1 MHHNQHTRSFR
12 SSWVGSLVGLS
23 TLALLMGGV
32 SCSSEPGDGN
42 GTIPPGTVVDSCPP
56 GYTCETNADGTIV
69 VVGADGSGGATSTGG
84 VSSGG
89 GAPSSSGGTPG
100 TATGGAV
107 SSGGGGGND
116 ENCTDV
122 QHPDQLDQPCSI
134 WLEWG
139 DPPGAHCNDDWLQG
153 YCDATCGRCTP
164 SSGSGG
170 GNGSGGGGNGS
181 GGWGNNVT
189 LPDINN
195 NSNGWGSR
203 YWDCCKPH
211 CAWSGAD
218 RGTVRACGADGTSEL
233 SDANAASACPSNNQS
248 PGPAYMCYS
257 QAPRAVSD
265 TVSYG
270 YVAAS
275 PGRTVCGKCYHIQFT
290 GSSHNA
296 GNDAGS
302 AAIAGKHMIV
312 QISNTG
318 HDVGDNQLDL
328 MIPGGGVGVNPNTCG
343 AQWGLSNSDLG
354 NQYGG
359 FLADCRGDHSDHNSR
374 KQCVRSRCDKLPAGD
389 LRDGCYWFV
398 DWFEIADN
406 PNFKYEEIQ
415 CPADF

>member
-139 DPPGAHCNDDWLQG
+139 DPPGSHCNDDWLQG

-181 GGWGNNVT
+181 GGWGNDVT
-189 LPDINN
+189 LPDINGG
-195 NSNGWGSR
+195 STGWASR
-203 YWDCCKPH
+203 YWDCCRHH
-211 CAWSGAD
+211 CTWSGN
-218 RGTVRACGADGTSEL
+218 GGSVPACGVDGVSI
-233 SDANAASACPSNNQS
+233 SNGDSACGGGN
-248 PGPAYMCYS
+248 AYTCYN

-270 YVAAS
+270 YVAV
-275 PGRTVCGKCYHIQFT
+275 PNPQCGKCYHIQFT

-296 GNDAGS
+296 GNDPGS

-312 QISNTG
+312 QVTNTG
-318 HDVGDNQLDL
+318 GDVGQNQMDL
-328 MIPGGGVGVNPNTCG
+328 MIPGGGVGLNPNTCP
-343 AQWGLSNSDLG
+343 AQWGMNDLG
-354 NQYGG
+354 PIHGG
-359 FLADCRGDHSDHNSR
+359 FLSACSGDHSDHNSR

-389 LRDGCYWFV
+389 LRDGCNWFV
-398 DWFEIADN
+398 DWFEVADN